1 MATVILYRYDG
12 SPVRVPKSK
21 THIATRQ
28 CSFVTNVN
36 EQAPDIYLSM
46 DGIDL
51 KTTNYMYIDTFG
63 RYYWIRD
70 NYVDANGTV
79 HLVGKVDVL
88 ETVAN
93 ELLGLPAVLDKVE
106 QPKYSNR
113 YLDDG
118 SWINENRSYTEVLP
132 FANGFNENG
141 EFILITAGGGDYL

>member
-1 MATVILYRYDG
+1 MAIVILYQYDG
-12 SPVRVPKSK
+12 SPVRVPKTK
-21 THIATRQ
+21 THVATRQ
-28 CSFVTNVN
+28 CAFVTNVN
-36 EQAPDIYLSM
+36 EQSPDIYM
-46 DGIDL
+46 TAEGIDPSR
-51 KTTNYMYIDTFG
+51 TNYMYIDTFN

-70 NYVDANGTV
+70 NYLDANGRL

-88 ETVAN
+88 ESVAN
-93 ELLGLPAVLDKVE
+93 QLLGLPAVVDKIE
-106 QPKYSNR
+106 LPEYSNR

>member
-1 MATVILYRYDG
+1 MAVVILYRYDG
-12 SPVRVPKSK
+12 SPVRVPKNK
-21 THIATRQ
+21 IHVATRQ

-36 EQAPDIYLSM
+36 EQSPDIYLTM
-46 DGIDL
+46 EGIDPAS
-51 KTTNYMYIDTFG
+51 TNYMYIDTFG

-70 NYVDANGTV
+70 SYVDANGRI

-93 ELLGLPAVLDKVE
+93 QLLGLPAVVDKIE
-106 QPKYSNR
+106 LPEYSNR

-132 FANGFNENG
+132 FANGFNEDG